1 MLVSCDTAKTVI
13 KISGDTQKG
22 SIKLMQAV
30 EYTKTSL
37 QDCPDGILA
46 QKSLHNDERA
56 FETLVQRYRPLL
68 LNFICSILGDY
79 DLSCDVLQHVF
90 LQLYLSLPT
99 LKKDKPL
106 RSWLFQ
112 VARNRC
118 LDELRRKRSVPF
130 SSLEAGE
137 DEEEGSWLASLRDP
151 SPLPEEVLEHH
162 DLQEKLQR
170 AIDGLSPRYRPVV
183 RLRYNGQQSFAEIG
197 RALNIPEATAK
208 TYFQR
213 AKPLLRVALS
223 TDLS

>member
-1 MLVSCDTAKTVI
+1 MIHTA
-13 KISGDTQKG
+13 
-22 SIKLMQAV
+22 
-30 EYTKTSL
+30 EYTQTPL
-37 QDCPDGILA
+37 QDCSDGMLA
-46 QKSLHNDERA
+46 QQSLLHDERA

-68 LNFICSILGDY
+68 LNFICTILGDY

-118 LDELRRKRSVPF
+118 LDELRRKRSIPF
-130 SSLEAGE
+130 STLEVSE
-137 DEEEGSWLASLRDP
+137 EEEEGSWLASLRDP
-151 SPLPEEVLEHH
+151 APQPEEVAEHH

-170 AIDGLSPRYRPVV
+170 AIENLSPRYCSVV

-213 AKPLLRVALS
+213 AKPLLRAALAA
-223 TDLS
+223 DLS

>member
-1 MLVSCDTAKTVI
+1 MIHTA
-13 KISGDTQKG
+13 
-22 SIKLMQAV
+22 

-37 QDCPDGILA
+37 QDCSDGMLA
-46 QKSLHNDERA
+46 QRSLLHDERA

-68 LNFICSILGDY
+68 LNFICTILGDY
-79 DLSCDVLQHVF
+79 DLGCDVLQHVF

-118 LDELRRKRSVPF
+118 LDELRRKRSIPF
-130 SSLEAGE
+130 STLEMSE
-137 DEEEGSWLASLRDP
+137 EEEEGSWLASLRDP
-151 SPLPEEVLEHH
+151 APQPEEVAEHH

-170 AIDGLSPRYRPVV
+170 AIDGLSPRYRSVV

-213 AKPLLRVALS
+213 AKPLLRAAL
-223 TDLS
+223 TADLS

>member
-1 MLVSCDTAKTVI
+1 MVRSA
-13 KISGDTQKG
+13 
-22 SIKLMQAV
+22 
-30 EYTKTSL
+30 EYTKSSL
-37 QDCPDGILA
+37 QGCSDGILA
-46 QKSLHNDERA
+46 QKSLLNDERA
-56 FETLVQRYRPLL
+56 FEALMERYRPLL
-68 LNFICSILGDY
+68 LNFICTILGDY

-118 LDELRRKRSVPF
+118 LDELRRKRSIPF
-130 SSLEAGE
+130 SLLETSE
-137 DEEEGSWLASLRDP
+137 EEEEGSWLASLRDP
-151 SPLPEEVLEHH
+151 DPQPEEVAEHH

-170 AIDGLSPRYRPVV
+170 AIDGLSPRYRSVV

-197 RALNIPEATAK
+197 KALNIPEATAK

-213 AKPLLRVALS
+213 AKPLLRAALS
-223 TDLS
+223 ADLS

>member
-1 MLVSCDTAKTVI
+1 MIHPA
-13 KISGDTQKG
+13 
-22 SIKLMQAV
+22 

-37 QDCPDGILA
+37 QDCTDGILA
-46 QKSLHNDERA
+46 QKSLLRDERA
-56 FETLVQRYRPLL
+56 FEALVQRYRPLL
-68 LNFICSILGDY
+68 LNFICTILGDY

-118 LDELRRKRSVPF
+118 LDELRRKRSIPF
-130 SSLEAGE
+130 STLEVSE
-137 DEEEGSWLASLRDP
+137 EEEEGSWLASLRDP
-151 SPLPEEVLEHH
+151 NPQPEEVAEHH

-170 AIDGLSPRYRPVV
+170 AIDGLSPRYRSVV

-213 AKPLLRVALS
+213 AKPLLRAALAA
-223 TDLS
+223 DLS

>member
-1 MLVSCDTAKTVI
+1 MIHRA
-13 KISGDTQKG
+13 
-22 SIKLMQAV
+22 

-37 QDCPDGILA
+37 QDCTDGMLA
-46 QKSLHNDERA
+46 QQSLLQDERA

-68 LNFICSILGDY
+68 LNFVCTILGDY
-79 DLSCDVLQHVF
+79 DLGCDVLQHVF

-118 LDELRRKRSVPF
+118 LDELRRKRSIPF
-130 SSLEAGE
+130 SMLETSE
-137 DEEEGSWLASLRDP
+137 EEEEGSWLASLRDP
-151 SPLPEEVLEHH
+151 APQPEEVAERH
-162 DLQEKLQR
+162 DLQERLQR
-170 AIDGLSPRYRPVV
+170 AIDGLSPRYRSVV
-183 RLRYNGQQSFAEIG
+183 RLRYNGQRSFAEIG

-213 AKPLLRVALS
+213 AKPLLRAALAA
-223 TDLS
+223 DLAL

>member
-1 MLVSCDTAKTVI
+1 MIRTA
-13 KISGDTQKG
+13 G
-22 SIKLMQAV
+22 
-30 EYTKTSL
+30 YTKTSL
-37 QDCPDGILA
+37 QGCSDGILA
-46 QKSLHNDERA
+46 QKSLLHDERA
-56 FETLVQRYRPLL
+56 FEALMERYRPLL
-68 LNFICSILGDY
+68 LNFICTILGDY

-118 LDELRRKRSVPF
+118 LDELRRKRSIPF
-130 SSLEAGE
+130 SLLETSE
-137 DEEEGSWLASLRDP
+137 EEEEGSWLASLRDP
-151 SPLPEEVLEHH
+151 DPQPEEVAEHH

-170 AIDGLSPRYRPVV
+170 AIAGLSPRYRSVV

-197 RALNIPEATAK
+197 KALNIPEATAK

-213 AKPLLRVALS
+213 AKPLLRAALS
-223 TDLS
+223 ADLS